1 MNTNET
7 FIFEFSYKYY
17 TKIFFNIKLDL
28 ITNDT
33 LIINNQSFL
42 LNNLE
47 IINSKL
53 FSYGKN

>member
-7 FIFEFSYKYY
+7 FIFEFSYKNY

-42 LNNLE
+42 LNNLK

-53 FSYGKN
+53 FSYGKD